1 MKVSK
6 KTLAVRDAGRDIG
19 AELIQAMREFKAGNI
34 GKKYDVEI
42 NDVVKARLGTGL
54 SQSEFAAALRISPEP
69 CSSGSRAA
77 ERPRARPRPCC
88 ESWRFIPA
96 CCAISPDAIP
106 VAIRR
111 TPR

>member
-1 MKVSK
+1 MKARK

-54 SQSEFAAALRISPEP
+54 SQSEFAAALRISPRTLQQWEQ
-69 CSSGSRAA
+69 G
-77 ERPRARPRPCC
+77 
-88 ESWRFIPA
+88 
-96 CCAISPDAIP
+96 
-106 VAIRR
+106 RR
-111 TPR
+111 TPSGAAETLLRIVALHPGVLRDIA